1 MCTDI
6 LFKVSV
12 FVCLISALVLVFF
25 FLGVELIYSVVVVS
39 GVQHSDSVV
48 CVCSFPFTFFSIL
61 VYYKILNMVPC
72 AIQQDLAA

>member
-48 CVCSFPFTFFSIL
+48 CVCVCVFFVLS
-61 VYYKILNMVPC
+61 
-72 AIQQDLAA
+72 

>member
-48 CVCSFPFTFFSIL
+48 CVCVCVCSSFFREGLSKWNK
-61 VYYKILNMVPC
+61 KINR
-72 AIQQDLAA
+72 I